1 MMMMKRHHRHHY
13 HQHHYHVDD
22 VDLGILTVR
31 IRWRLSG
38 NTETKQIHYMCTVKV
53 MKEILERELDE
64 TAQQKTRVRLFL
76 GSQELYQTNHCRHEP
91 RRKYRVGSYGV
102 MSRIV
107 LSSRLC
113 STAICI
119 GGIVCN
125 HCLCGGFWRY

>member
-1 MMMMKRHHRHHY
+1 MKRHHRHHY
-13 HQHHYHVDD
+13 HQHHYQVDD

-53 MKEILERELDE
+53 MKEILEREIDE
-64 TAQQKTRVRLFL
+64 TAQQKTRVRV
-76 GSQELYQTNHCRHEP
+76 S
-91 RRKYRVGSYGV
+91 SYGV

-107 LSSRLC
+107 LGSRLC